1 MTNLA
6 DLADLAVIADSGLVP
21 NYALIEE
28 ISSGTLYIYCSTVRA
43 KGDFQFCFN
52 KCFTAFG
59 LVWYVKQNSVFSNRN
74 PGNSTF
80 TLKFNK

>member
-28 ISSGTLYIYCSTVRA
+28 ISSGT
-43 KGDFQFCFN
+43 
-52 KCFTAFG
+52 
-59 LVWYVKQNSVFSNRN
+59 
-74 PGNSTF
+74 
-80 TLKFNK
+80 